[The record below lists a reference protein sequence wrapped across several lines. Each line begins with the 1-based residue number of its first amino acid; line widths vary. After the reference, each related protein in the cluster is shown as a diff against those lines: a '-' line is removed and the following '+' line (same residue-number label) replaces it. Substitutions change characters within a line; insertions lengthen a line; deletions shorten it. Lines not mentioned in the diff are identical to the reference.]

1 MYFIEMEAIAHT
13 QGTDVA
19 LMQLLNFMQTY
30 RDPSYACLTTD
41 IVDEIIF
48 QKGIEFWGEG
58 QVMYDMKRLNI
69 GVECAYEDSNYD
81 PQRRFNSEG
90 RLPFWTPQIPQSETQ
105 VNLGIKAEDN
115 NPDPTDV
122 FTPVK
127 GI

>member
-1 MYFIEMEAIAHT
+1 
-13 QGTDVA
+13 
-19 LMQLLNFMQTY
+19 
-30 RDPSYACLTTD
+30 
-41 IVDEIIF
+41 
-48 QKGIEFWGEG
+48 
-58 QVMYDMKRLNI
+58 MKRLNK
-69 GVECAYEDSNYD
+69 GVECAYEGSNYD